1 MPILRLGAAMLALIL
16 LLPSAAGA
24 ELRQVD
30 LKILGMD

>member
-1 MPILRLGAAMLALIL
+1 MPIRRLGAATLALML
-16 LLPSAAGA
+16 LLPSVAGA